1 VPAGR
6 TASGKALI
14 EQIRLG
20 AAADAAGGRGRL
32 ALINAASSSSS
43 SSSEGRG
50 TGRPQAT
57 LYALF

>member
-43 SSSEGRG
+43 SSEGRG

-57 LYALF
+57 LYSLF

>member
-14 EQIRLG
+14 EQISLG

-43 SSSEGRG
+43 SSEGRG

-57 LYALF
+57 LYGLF